1 MTNDMISVKN
11 NEMMMN
17 NEMIVVKN
25 QELSALRRR
34 PALDRFVLQ
43 KIRAVTDLS
52 SYRRCR
58 LPSEWR

>member
-17 NEMIVVKN
+17 NEMIVVRN
-25 QELSALRRR
+25 QELSASGGGQLLIVR
-34 PALDRFVLQ
+34 LQ
-43 KIRAVTDLS
+43 KVGSVTDLS